1 VSTTT
6 RTLGLIAAAFLLSA
20 CSLFK
25 GDDDKELEPTK
36 LIDFETKVKVRK
48 VWSTKIGGGAEFL
61 RVALQPASDGNRIY
75 AASRDGN
82 VVALNAES
90 GKPVWRTELDMDLS
104 AGPGVG
110 EDLVVVGAADGY
122 LVALDADT
130 GAEMWRTNVTGE
142 TLARPLIKGDLV
154 VVITIDNRLRAVS
167 VFDGAERWIT
177 EQATPALTMRGSAP
191 PVLVGTSVVAGFDNG
206 RLISVN
212 LASGNTEW
220 EAVLSPPTGRSDL
233 ERLADIDGVISVVGQ
248 DIYAVGYQGSLAAI
262 ASESGQMLWSR
273 EISSYAGVSADWNNL
288 YTVDEEGVV
297 IALTRRTGDETWR
310 QNALIRR
317 EPTVPVAYQ
326 TTVVV
331 GDLDGYLH
339 FFSNFDGDPVARVRA
354 GSKAVSIEPVVVSH
368 RLIVQG
374 DDGKVTAFVIQQP
387 ERPGNAPAV
396 SDDDA

>member
-1 VSTTT
+1 MSTTT

-20 CSLFK
+20 CGLFK
-25 GDDDKELEPTK
+25 DDDEKELEPTK

-82 VVALNAES
+82 VVALDAES
-90 GKPVWRTELDMDLS
+90 GKSVWRVELDMDLS

-110 EDLVVVGAADGY
+110 EGLVVVGAADGY
-122 LVALDADT
+122 LVALDADS

-142 TLARPLIKGDLV
+142 TLARPVIKDDLV
-154 VVITIDNRLRAVS
+154 VIITIDNRLRALS
-167 VFDGAERWIT
+167 AFDGAERWIT

-191 PVLVGTSVVAGFDNG
+191 PVLIGTSVVAGFDNG

-262 ASESGQMLWSR
+262 ASESGQMLWTR

-354 GSKAVSIEPVVVSH
+354 GSKAVSIEPVVVSN

-374 DDGKVTAFVIQQP
+374 DDGSVTAFVIQQP
-387 ERPGNAPAV
+387 ERPGNVPAV